1 MKSKLPLM
9 YSHAELSTYNL
20 SDCFK
25 MAVLPYYNLYLNSA
39 VALCITVTN
48 FYILGE
54 SNVEY
59 MLFTFNISY

>member
-39 VALCITVTN
+39 VAHYYCIAN
-48 FYILGE
+48 FYILGK
-54 SNVEY
+54 
-59 MLFTFNISY
+59 LNIDSFCVRSI